1 MSEKFDKRTV
11 ERKIQTGQ
19 LTRDEYNEYL
29 ASLPDDAENAEVRC
43 SCEHFWKRD
52 CCNPRSLGKPKHTCG
67 GILRISL

>member
-29 ASLPDDAENAEVRC
+29 ASLPDDAENAEEVEAKFVYLSERKAA
-43 SCEHFWKRD
+43 SE
-52 CCNPRSLGKPKHTCG
+52 S
-67 GILRISL
+67 

>member
-29 ASLPDDAENAEVRC
+29 ASLPDDAENAEEVEAKFVYHSERKAA
-43 SCEHFWKRD
+43 SE
-52 CCNPRSLGKPKHTCG
+52 S
-67 GILRISL
+67 